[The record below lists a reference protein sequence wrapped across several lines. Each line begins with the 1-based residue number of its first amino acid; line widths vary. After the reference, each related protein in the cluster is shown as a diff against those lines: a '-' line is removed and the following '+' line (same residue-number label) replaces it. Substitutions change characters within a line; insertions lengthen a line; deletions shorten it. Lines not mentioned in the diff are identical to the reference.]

1 MYTGSGAYSNDLV
14 TSTTEAGSIPR
25 FGTSSDETGALTVS
39 HREYIRDVYGNPDLG
54 GGVIEDFQNQSILLN
69 PGLEA
74 SFPWLSQVAQNFE
87 EYEFVQLNL

>member
-1 MYTGSGAYSNDLV
+1 
-14 TSTTEAGSIPR
+14 
-25 FGTSSDETGALTVS
+25 
-39 HREYIRDVYGNPDLG
+39 VYGNPDLG